1 MGKHEKIAVSDKPP
15 APTARAVLE
24 HRKKLEIE
32 RDAMRDGAAEL
43 ALRSAQGD
51 TAAQAAL
58 WAIPAKQAG
67 LQFEIDQ
74 NHAAYALAA
83 KQDGDAET
91 AWRAQVQSMAP
102 EDLIAGINK
111 DECCHLCQPGSFCV
125 ITAGYLFAGA
135 TCGHPIRQ
143 LSQIFGRDAN
153 GVRQFLYNQSPRALA
168 VFNAGCER
176 LKVPKAP
183 T

>member
-1 MGKHEKIAVSDKPP
+1 MGKLEKPVALTPP
-15 APTARAVLE
+15 APTANSVLAR
-24 HRKKLEIE
+24 RKKLETE

-74 NHAAYALAA
+74 THAAYALAT
-83 KQDGDAET
+83 KQDSDAET
-91 AWRAQVQSMAP
+91 AYRASLQLMDP
-102 EDLIAGINK
+102 EDLIAGINR
-111 DECCHLCQPGSFCV
+111 DECCHLCQPGGFCV
-125 ITAGYLFAGA
+125 ITAGAAHAGA

-143 LSQIFGRDAN
+143 LGQIFGRDAN
-153 GVRQFLYNQSPRALA
+153 GVRQFLYHRSPRALA
-168 VFNAGCER
+168 VFNAACER
-176 LKVPKAP
+176 LKIPKAP
-183 T
+183 A